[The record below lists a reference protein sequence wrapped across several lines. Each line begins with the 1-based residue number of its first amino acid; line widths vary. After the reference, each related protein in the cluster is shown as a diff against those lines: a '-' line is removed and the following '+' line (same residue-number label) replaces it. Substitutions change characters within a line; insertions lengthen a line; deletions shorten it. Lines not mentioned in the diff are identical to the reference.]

1 MQFQLLD
8 MISKTEKVDAQ
19 REVAYIF
26 NSYLA
31 AAAIGAAWE
40 VGLFDEL
47 QQQKQVHIADF
58 ARRQDLDLKSSEG
71 LVASLAIVGIVEHKG
86 EIVEAGR
93 FFNEAYTQK
102 SVFHWLALGSGNLF
116 ARMHHVLRKQNR
128 TGEYYTRD
136 SVAIGY
142 ACKDINTVH
151 FDLVFL
157 SAMKQ
162 LDFQFQKVVDLGS
175 GSGERLMQIL
185 NLYPDSKGLGIDVAA
200 PALEKSANDA
210 VARGFGDR
218 LSFTLG
224 DATNLQYRDEF
235 ADVDL
240 LTCFL
245 MGHDFWPRE
254 NCIVSLQRLRTAF
267 PKARRFF
274 LGDTVRIL
282 LSQTADSKYAVM
294 EDNVPSFTLGFEF
307 GHALMNT
314 YIPTMEDWEG
324 IFDEGGW
331 RCVKQH
337 LIETQS
343 LSVIFELEHA

>member
-1 MQFQLLD
+1 
-8 MISKTEKVDAQ
+8 MISKADNADAQ
-19 REVAYIF
+19 RAVANIY
-26 NSYLA
+26 NSYIA

-40 VGLFDEL
+40 VGLFEEL
-47 QQQKQVHIADF
+47 RQHEHVHISEF
-58 ARRQDLDLKSSEG
+58 ATKQSLDLKSTQG
-71 LVASLAIVGIVEHKG
+71 LVVSLVVVGILQHEG
-86 EIVEAGR
+86 DIVQTGR
-93 FFNEAYTQK
+93 LFDEAYTQK
-102 SVFHWLALGSGNLF
+102 SVFHWLALGSGTLF
-116 ARMHHVLRKQNR
+116 ARMQYVLRKENR
-128 TGEYYTRD
+128 TGDYYTRD

-151 FDLVFL
+151 FDPIFWT
-157 SAMKQ
+157 AMKQ
-162 LDFQFQKVVDLGS
+162 LDFSFHKVVDLGS
-175 GSGERLMQIL
+175 GSGERLMEIL
-185 NLYPDSKGLGIDVAA
+185 NRYPNTKGLGIDVAA
-200 PALEKSANDA
+200 PALQKSANDA
-210 VARGFGDR
+210 VTRGFGDR

-224 DATNLQYRDEF
+224 DATNLEYREEF

-254 NCIVSLQRLRTAF
+254 SCISSLQRLRSAF
-267 PKARRFF
+267 PKVRRFL

-282 LSQTADSKYAVM
+282 LNQTGLSKYAVT
-294 EDNVPSFTLGFEF
+294 EESVPSFTLGFEF

-324 IFDEGGW
+324 VFAEGGW